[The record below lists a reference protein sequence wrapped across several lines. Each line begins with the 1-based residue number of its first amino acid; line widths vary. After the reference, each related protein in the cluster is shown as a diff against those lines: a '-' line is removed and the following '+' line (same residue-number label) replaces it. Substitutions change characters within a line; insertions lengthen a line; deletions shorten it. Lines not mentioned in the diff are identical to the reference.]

1 MPPSI
6 SPARA
11 LWAALLI
18 AAAGATPAL
27 AQDSS
32 PSTPAVLSVAEH
44 VKASNG
50 QTLAGVKRVAIPTFI
65 VHFVRD
71 QGIERSGGSF
81 GMFQG
86 QSATYFT
93 QVRGIEAEQL
103 HAVADALYEQLV
115 AELKGAGI
123 EVVPIAEMDANSDFQ
138 EIRKTAKRSPV
149 VEALEFGTRRD
160 KHMSVNMLAT
170 AKGLPLFVR
179 NVIDERWLPGQA
191 FPAEGMQGMTL
202 VLGAGKMAQ
211 VLQAPLLNVRMSVAL
226 AEQKGRGWGGVSS
239 RPDFVLNRWVKTKS
253 ARWEFQT
260 DPFVRYVEQGT
271 RITLTN
277 PGMDL
282 QPAPTSF
289 VLTQPAAIS
298 GVEIDGVAGEGGN
311 ARGSG
316 LLGAL
321 GRAVSGSNQ
330 TNADL
335 YLEVNAANLSDR
347 LIADG
352 KPVLRVLVQALTGQG
367 KPH

>member
-1 MPPSI
+1 MPMFT
-6 SPARA
+6 SPTRRA
-11 LWAALLI
+11 LAVCAM
-18 AAAGATPAL
+18 AAAAAASAL
-27 AQDSS
+27 AQDAA
-32 PSTPAVLSVAEH
+32 PPPALSVAEH
-44 VKASNG
+44 VKLPGSH
-50 QTLAGVKRVAIPTFI
+50 TLGGARRVAIPTFI
-65 VHFVRD
+65 VHLVRD

-115 AELKGAGI
+115 AELKAAGI
-123 EVVPIAEMDANSDFQ
+123 DVVPIAEMDANADFQ

-179 NVIDERWLPGQA
+179 NVLDDRWLPGQA
-191 FPAEGMQGMTL
+191 FPAEGYQGMTL

-211 VLQAPLLNVRMSVAL
+211 ALQAPLLNVRLSVAL
-226 AEQKGRGWGGVSS
+226 AEQKGRGWGGASA
-239 RPDFVLNRWVKTKS
+239 RPDFVLNRWVRTQS

-260 DPFVRYVEQGT
+260 DPFVRFVEQGT

-282 QPAPTSF
+282 QPAPASF
-289 VLTQPAAIS
+289 VLAQPVAIS
-298 GVEIDGVAGEGGN
+298 GVELEGVAGDGGN

-330 TNADL
+330 ASADL
-335 YLEVNAANLSDR
+335 YLDVNAANLSER

-367 KPH
+367 KAP